1 MEFAED
7 RYRRFASR
15 AAALAA
21 PVLAKGCAAA
31 IGQPSPAA
39 AFVLAVMVELARLLH
54 AMAQK
59 RGEVP

>member
-7 RYRRFASR
+7 RYRRFASQ

-31 IGQPSPAA
+31 IGQPSPTA
-39 AFVLAVMVELARLLH
+39 AFVLAVVVEAVRLLH
-54 AMAQK
+54 AMARK